1 MNNNYNMYDSNWYL
15 SLNKPPLSPPS
26 SVFVPVWSVLYIL
39 MFISLGLYI
48 AQDTEKS
55 KIRGFIY
62 FFIQLFFN
70 AIWSP
75 IFFILQNIGFAL
87 LVVIFLDI
95 FVLMTIKEF
104 YKISKISAYLLIP
117 YLIWILFA
125 TYLNGVYL
133 YIN

>member
-1 MNNNYNMYDSNWYL
+1 MYDSNWYL

-26 SVFVPVWSVLYIL
+26 SVFVLVWSVLYIL

-48 AQDTEKS
+48 TQDTQKS

-125 TYLNGVYL
+125 TYLNGAYL

>member
-1 MNNNYNMYDSNWYL
+1 MYDSNWYL

-125 TYLNGVYL
+125 TYLNGAYL